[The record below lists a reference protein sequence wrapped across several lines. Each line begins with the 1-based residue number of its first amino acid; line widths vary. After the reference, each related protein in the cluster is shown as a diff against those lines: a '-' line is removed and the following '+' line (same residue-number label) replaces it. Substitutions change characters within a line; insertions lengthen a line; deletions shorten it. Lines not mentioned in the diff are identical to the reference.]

1 MRRTEWLKWIVA
13 AAAVLATWN
22 AAADDYQEQIARIKA
37 LDERCEA
44 ARAAKLAP
52 TREELAQRC
61 AGQTGRPLDECRR
74 EASTYG
80 DRSKRGQAGPSRG
93 FDVPECKEA
102 AAARRAFESSMTS
115 RRK

>member
-1 MRRTEWLKWIVA
+1 MKRILA
-13 AAAVLATWN
+13 AAAALVAWS
-22 AAADDYQEQIARIKA
+22 AAADTYQEQVARIKA

-61 AGQTGRPLDECRR
+61 AGQTGRSLDECRR

-80 DRSKRGQAGPSRG
+80 DRSKRGLAGPARG
-93 FDVPECKEA
+93 YDAPECKEA
-102 AAARRAFESSMTS
+102 AAARRAFESSMTGQ
-115 RRK
+115 RK